1 MQNELYADAIG
12 EITVSGPTV
21 RIDLVSLSAT
31 AKDSAGKPVPEF
43 RQRVIMTIDGF
54 ANSFEVLQQ
63 AMNGL
68 IEAGAIRRNVP
79 EQRSP
84 VVAGPG
90 GHEHIDAPKPNGAT
104 SRLNGSPN
112 FA

>member
-12 EITVSGPTV
+12 EITVTGTII

-31 AKDSAGKPVPEF
+31 EKDAAGQPVPQL
-43 RQRVIMTIDGF
+43 RQRVVMSIEGF
-54 ANSFEVLQQ
+54 ANSFDVLQK

-68 IEAGAIRRNVP
+68 IEAGAVKRV
-79 EQRSP
+79 
-84 VVAGPG
+84 
-90 GHEHIDAPKPNGAT
+90 DAPVPVAASKPNGGAP
-104 SRLNGSPN
+104 RPGGSPN

>member
-12 EITVSGPTV
+12 EITVTGTII

-31 AKDSAGKPVPEF
+31 EKDASGQPVPQL
-43 RQRVIMTIDGF
+43 RQRVVMSIEGF
-54 ANSFEVLQQ
+54 ANSFDVLQK

-68 IEAGAIRRNVP
+68 IEAGAVKRVDAQPPVAPARNNGSAP
-79 EQRSP
+79 R
-84 VVAGPG
+84 PG
-90 GHEHIDAPKPNGAT
+90 
-104 SRLNGSPN
+104 GSPN